1 MEKWISTKTRMPNEK
16 EWEKNTGLFIVSD
29 GNRSYF
35 AWYDDYHKQFGKP
48 VITCGFKD
56 GFSID
61 HNVVEWMPLPEPS
74 KKK

>member
-35 AWYDDYHKQFGKP
+35 AWYDTYHEQFGKP

-61 HNVVEWMPLPEPS
+61 RGVVEWMPLPEPS